1 MSLSNEEIVEWID
14 SFDKDTKAIKH
25 DLLQM
30 CWFMRGSITYDDAMM
45 MCYDDREIVNKIIK
59 SNLDTTKT
67 SGLPFF

>member
-1 MSLSNEEIVEWID
+1 MSLSNAEIVEWID
-14 SFDKDTKAIKH
+14 SFDKDTKAMKH

-45 MCYDDREIVNKIIK
+45 MCYEDREIVNKIIK
-59 SNLDTTKT
+59 SNLDTTKE

>member
-1 MSLSNEEIVEWID
+1 LSLSNEEIAEWIE

-30 CWFMRGSITYDDAMM
+30 CWFMRGGISYDDAMM
-45 MCYDDREIVNKIIK
+45 LSQDDREIINKIIT

>member
-1 MSLSNEEIVEWID
+1 LSLSNAEIVEWID

>member
-14 SFDKDTKAIKH
+14 SLDKDTKAIKH

-45 MCYDDREIVNKIIK
+45 MCHDDREIVNKIIK